1 MTLNE
6 AISKRII
13 MLCHD
18 RGITIEQLTEKVNA
32 DPHAVMAVVKGHRQ
46 DTPLDLMGEICFTL
60 GVTMSEFFHHSLFEG
75 F

>member
-32 DPHAVMAVVKGHRQ
+32 DPHAVTAAVKGHRQ